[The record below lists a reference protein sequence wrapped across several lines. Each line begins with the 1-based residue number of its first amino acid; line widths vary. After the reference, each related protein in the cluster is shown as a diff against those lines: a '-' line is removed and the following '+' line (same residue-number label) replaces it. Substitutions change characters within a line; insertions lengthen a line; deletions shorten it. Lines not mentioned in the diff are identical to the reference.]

1 LIWRNFLRPIPC
13 DFASNPLTTAQAKL
27 SSARERLS
35 HWMIWAMS
43 TYRLDKLFSPRSVAV
58 VGASPRETSPGRAV
72 LRNLRSAGFKGSI
85 GLVNPHYGE
94 IEGIKA
100 VKTIQ
105 ELPQGPDLLVIATPP
120 KSVPGIVAAA
130 GEKGVATAI
139 IITAGLG
146 HGEGSL
152 ADACEQAARAT
163 GLRLVGPNCLG
174 VLSSRVKLNASFAAR
189 MPPAGELALISQSGA
204 ITAGLIEWSAA
215 HDIGFSAAVSLGDKI
230 DVDFGDLLDFFA
242 FDGRTRAILLYIE
255 SVNNAR
261 KFMSAARAAA
271 RIKPVV
277 VVKSGRHAQGA
288 KAAQTHT
295 GALAGADAVY
305 DAAFRRAGL
314 LRVLDLD
321 ELFAAAET
329 LGRVRPFPGKR
340 LAVLTNGGGVGV
352 LAVDRLADLGGTLAG
367 ISPDTMKRLDATL
380 PPIWSR
386 ANPIDIAGDADAR
399 RYTAAFEALLEDPQ
413 NDAVLVMNV
422 PTALA
427 SAEAAAK
434 SIVAA
439 AQGHRNSLIGPK
451 PIFAAWVGTSEAMTP
466 IFEAAGIPSYAT
478 ESDAVR
484 GFMHLVRYRE
494 AQEALMATP
503 PSLAQDFKP
512 DVATAH
518 SIVEAAVRRGRTWLD
533 PIESTRLLAAYFI
546 PIASAQLAR
555 NADEATAAARPF
567 LAEGTGV
574 VAKILL
580 PDIVHKSEVGGV
592 RLNLTSECAVRD
604 AVTDIIA
611 RARAVRPD
619 ARITGVTIH
628 PMVLRLKAR
637 ELIAGIADDPTF
649 GPVIV
654 FGRGG
659 TAVEVIGDKALALPP
674 LDLELA
680 RDLIG
685 RTRVSRVLRAYR
697 DVPAA
702 DIDAIALLL
711 VKLAQLAADLPEIR
725 ELDLNPVLA
734 DQNGLIAVDA
744 RIAVATVEPARRGP
758 SSHPRFAIRPYPKEW
773 ERHAQLRDGTK
784 IFVRPV
790 RPEDEPLYGPFFA
803 AVTPEDLRLR
813 FFAPVKEFGH
823 TFIARFTQIDYA
835 RAMAF
840 LAIEETSGKMLG
852 VVRMHADANYERG
865 EYAILVRSDVKGRGL
880 GFLLM
885 QMIIEYARAEGL
897 QIIEGQVLSE
907 NARMLAMCKEL
918 GFEIATDPC
927 DPDMCAVRLALS
939 SS

>member
-1 LIWRNFLRPIPC
+1 
-13 DFASNPLTTAQAKL
+13 
-27 SSARERLS
+27 
-35 HWMIWAMS
+35 MS

-72 LRNLRSAGFKGSI
+72 LRNLASAGFEGSVS
-85 GLVNPHYGE
+85 LVNPHYGE
-94 IEGIKA
+94 IEGIEA

-105 ELPQGPDLLVIATPP
+105 ELRQAPDLIVIAAPP
-120 KSVPGIVAAA
+120 RSVPGIVAAA

-152 ADACEQAARAT
+152 ADACEKAARAT

-174 VLSSRVKLNASFAAR
+174 VLSSRAKLNASFAAR
-189 MPPAGELALISQSGA
+189 MPPAGELALVSQSGA
-204 ITAGLIEWSAA
+204 IAAGLIEWSAA

-242 FDGRTRAILLYIE
+242 LDGATRAILLYIE
-255 SVNNAR
+255 SINNAR

-288 KAAQTHT
+288 KAAATHT

-305 DAAFRRAGL
+305 DAAFHRAGL

-329 LGRVRPFPGKR
+329 LGRVRPFPGER
-340 LAVLTNGGGVGV
+340 LAILTNGGGVGV
-352 LAVDRLADLGGTLAG
+352 LAVDRLADLGGTLAAL
-367 ISPDTMKRLDATL
+367 SPETINKLDAAL

-386 ANPIDIAGDADAR
+386 ANPVDIAGDADAA
-399 RYTAAFEALLEDPQ
+399 RYLAAFEALLEDRK
-413 NDAVLVMNV
+413 NDAILVMNV

-427 SAEAAAK
+427 SANAAAR
-434 SIVAA
+434 SIAA
-439 AQGHRNSLIGPK
+439 CAQTHHSSFIRPK
-451 PIFAAWVGTSEAMTP
+451 PVFAVWVGSSDATTP

-484 GFMHLVRYRE
+484 GFMHLVRYRR
-494 AQEALMATP
+494 ALEALMATP

-512 DVATAH
+512 EVAAARGV
-518 SIVEAAVRRGRTWLD
+518 VETAVRRGSTWLD
-533 PIESTRLLAAYFI
+533 PIEITRLLAAYSI
-546 PIASAQLAR
+546 PIAPALLAR
-555 NADEATAAARPF
+555 NADEAAAAARPF
-567 LAEGTGV
+567 LAEGLGV
-574 VAKILL
+574 VVKILS

-592 RLNLTSECAVRD
+592 RLNLTSERAVRD
-604 AVTDIIA
+604 AVVDILA
-611 RARAVRPD
+611 RARAVKPD

-628 PMVLRLKAR
+628 PMVLRPKAH

-674 LDLELA
+674 LDLTLA
-680 RDLIG
+680 RELIG
-685 RTRVSRVLRAYR
+685 RTRVSRVLKAYR
-697 DVPAA
+697 DVRAA
-702 DIDAIALLL
+702 DVDAIALLL
-711 VKLAQLAADLPEIR
+711 VKLAQLAADLPELR

-744 RIAVATVEPARRGP
+744 RIAVAPVEAARRGP
-758 SSHPRFAIRPYPKEW
+758 PGHPRFAIRPYPKEW
-773 ERHAQLRDGTK
+773 ERRTELRDGTK
-784 IFVRPV
+784 ILVRPV

-803 AVTPEDLRLR
+803 AVTQQDLRLR

-840 LAIEETSGKMLG
+840 IAIEESSGNMLG
-852 VVRMHADANYERG
+852 VVRLHADANYERG
-865 EYAILVRSDVKGRGL
+865 EYAILVRSDLKGRGL
-880 GFLLM
+880 GYLLM

-897 QIIEGQVLSE
+897 KIIEGQVLAE
-907 NARMLAMCKEL
+907 NTAMLAMCREL
-918 GFEIATDPC
+918 GFSVSPDPS
-927 DPDMCAVRLALS
+927 DPDTCIVKLVISAAGS
-939 SS
+939 KT